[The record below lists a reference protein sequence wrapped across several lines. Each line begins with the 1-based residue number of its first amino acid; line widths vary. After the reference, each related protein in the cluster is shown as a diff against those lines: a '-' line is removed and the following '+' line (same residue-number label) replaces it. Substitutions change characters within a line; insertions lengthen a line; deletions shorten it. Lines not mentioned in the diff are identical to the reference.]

1 MRLAA
6 DLRFAIRT
14 LAKSPSFALIS
25 IVSLALGIG
34 ANTAMFSYV
43 DAVLL
48 RPLPV
53 PDSGRIVEVDS
64 TAPGTRLGRLSYPDY
79 VDLRDRTKTLQALAC
94 YDFFLGG
101 IAAHANQLP
110 KYSLNAGVSGNFFS
124 GLGIRP
130 LLGRGFRA
138 DEDSVAGRNPV
149 AVISYHMWDREYA
162 RDRSVLGK
170 RIRVNGSDFTV
181 IGVAPENF
189 TGPQAFIN
197 PDIYIPMHAY
207 QQAVPGASADYLTS
221 RKNRS
226 AVLLGRLRPGVSAA
240 ETQSELRTIA
250 AGLAAQYPEA
260 NRGRTVTVLGYV
272 RARFESDPID
282 GALALTLLGITGLVL
297 LIACANVANL
307 SLGRGAARAKE
318 IAIRMAI
325 GASRGALVR
334 QLLTESL
341 LLAAAGGLAGIG
353 LGYLGVRFLGSIPI
367 PSDFPVSLG
376 TQMDMRLLAF
386 SLVVSLATGVAFG
399 LVPALRATRG
409 SLATSIKAGDSGPA
423 RISILRGLVTGR
435 NVLVTAQL
443 ALSVIL
449 LAISADCIR
458 GFQAAWRV
466 DPGFRVDHTLFFSLD
481 TNIQRYDEARTRDFY
496 KKLTD
501 RLRETSGVSEVSM
514 SSSIPFSTG
523 QATRKYLAEG
533 AQPRTS
539 GDAPS
544 AFSYKVDE
552 HFFPLMETKILR
564 GRAFD
569 SRDTAKSPRVAVI
582 NEHLADKL
590 FGKQDPVGRRFRL
603 DSADG
608 PEVEVVG
615 VAKQG
620 IYTYWAEPATEAVW
634 TPFSQDYSSQMYVEM
649 RTAADPGSFAAI
661 VREQVRALDP
671 DMPIFRISSM
681 AAFFHDRAMLGP
693 RLIAQIVTA
702 TGVMGLLMAVIG
714 LYGVVAYAV
723 SRRTREIGIRLAVG
737 ATPARVTR
745 MVLNQGAV
753 FTIAGLAIGLAVTIP
768 IARSIVPNFVVGT
781 DPLGAIVL
789 LEVPAVLAAAMMAA
803 CWIPARRAAKV
814 DPTRALRQE

>member
-1 MRLAA
+1 MRFPANF
-6 DLRFAIRT
+6 RFAVRT
-14 LAKSPSFALIS
+14 LAKSPSFALIA

-64 TAPGTRLGRLSYPDY
+64 TSPDTRLGRLSYPDY
-79 VDLRDRTKTLQALAC
+79 VDLRDHTKTLQALVC
-94 YDFFLGG
+94 YDFFTAGV
-101 IAAHANQLP
+101 ATQVNQVP
-110 KYSLNAGVSGNFFS
+110 KYGLDAGVSGNFFS
-124 GLGIRP
+124 GLRIQP
-130 LLGRGFRA
+130 VLGRGFRA
-138 DEDSVAGRNPV
+138 DEDAVAGRDQV
-149 AVISYHMWDREYA
+149 VVVSYHMWDRDFA
-162 RDRSVLGK
+162 RDRSVLG
-170 RIRVNGSDFTV
+170 RSIRVNGSEFTV

-189 TGPQAFIN
+189 TGPQAFVN

-207 QQAVPGASADYLTS
+207 QQAVSGASADYLSS

-226 AVLLGRLRPGVSAA
+226 MVLLGRLTPGVSVTQA
-240 ETQSELRTIA
+240 QSELRIVA
-250 AGLAAQYPEA
+250 RGLAAQYPEA
-260 NRGRTVTVLGYV
+260 NRDRTVTVLDYV
-272 RARFESDPID
+272 RARFENSPTDA
-282 GALALTLLGITGLVL
+282 ALALTLLGITGLVL

-307 SLGRGAARAKE
+307 LLGRGTARAKE

-325 GASRGALVR
+325 GASRGALIR

-341 LLAAAGGLAGIG
+341 LLAVAGGLAGIG
-353 LGYLGVRFLGSIPI
+353 VGYLGVTFLRAIPI

-376 TQMDMRLLAF
+376 TEMDMRLLAF
-386 SLVVSLATGVAFG
+386 SLVVSLATGIAFG
-399 LVPALRATRG
+399 LAPALRATRG
-409 SLATSIKAGDSGPA
+409 DLASTIKASDSGPA

-449 LAISADCIR
+449 LVISADCIL
-458 GFQAAWRV
+458 GFQAAWRI

-481 TNIQRYDEARTRDFY
+481 PNIQRYDEAKTRDFY

-501 RLRETSGVSEVSM
+501 RLRESGGVNAVSM

-523 QATRKYLAEG
+523 QSTRKYLVEG
-533 AQPRTS
+533 AQPRPS

-544 AFSYKVDE
+544 ANSYKVDD
-552 HFFPLMETKILR
+552 HFFPLMETKIVR

-582 NEHLADKL
+582 NETLANKL
-590 FGKQDPVGRRFRL
+590 FGKNDAIGRRFRL

-608 PEVEVVG
+608 PELQVVG

-620 IYTYWAEPATEAVW
+620 IYTYWAEPAEEAVW
-634 TPFSQDYSSQMYVEM
+634 TPFSQDYSSQMCVEM
-649 RTAADPGSFAAI
+649 RTAADPAAFAAI

-671 DMPIFRISSM
+671 DMPIFRISTM
-681 AAFFHDRAMLGP
+681 ASFFHDRAMLGP

-702 TGVMGLLMAVIG
+702 TGVMGLFMAVIG
-714 LYGVVAYAV
+714 LYGVIAYAV
-723 SRRTREIGIRLAVG
+723 SRRTREVGIRLAIG
-737 ATPARVTR
+737 ATPARIMR

-753 FTIAGLAIGLAVTIP
+753 FTAVGLAIGLALVIP
-768 IARSIVPNFVVGT
+768 LARNVVPNFVVGT
-781 DPLGAIVL
+781 NPLGAMVL
-789 LEVPAVLAAAMMAA
+789 LGVPALLAAATMAA

>member
-1 MRLAA
+1 MRFPAN
-6 DLRFAIRT
+6 LRFAVRT
-14 LAKSPSFALIS
+14 LAKSPSFALIA

-64 TAPGTRLGRLSYPDY
+64 TSPDTRLGRLSYADY

-94 YDFFLGG
+94 YDFFPAG
-101 IAAHANQLP
+101 IATQVNQVP
-110 KYSLNAGVSGNFFS
+110 KYSLDAGVSGNFFS
-124 GLGIRP
+124 GLRIQP
-130 LLGRGFRA
+130 VLGRGFRT
-138 DEDSVAGRNPV
+138 DEDTVAGRDLV
-149 AVISYHMWDREYA
+149 AVISYRMWDRDFA
-162 RDRSVLGK
+162 RDPSALGR

-189 TGPQAFIN
+189 TGPQAFVN

-226 AVLLGRLRPGVSAA
+226 AVLLGRLTPGASVTEA
-240 ETQSELRTIA
+240 QSELRTIA
-250 AGLAAQYPEA
+250 RGIAAQYPET
-260 NRGRTVTVLGYV
+260 NRDRTVTVLDYV
-272 RARFESDPID
+272 RARFENSPTDA
-282 GALALTLLGITGLVL
+282 ALSLTLLGITGLVL

-307 SLGRGAARAKE
+307 LLGRGTARAKE

-325 GASRGALVR
+325 GASRAALVR

-341 LLAAAGGLAGIG
+341 LLAVAGGLAGIG
-353 LGYLGVRFLGSIPI
+353 VGYLGVTFLRAIPI
-367 PSDFPVSLG
+367 PSDFPLSLG
-376 TQMDMRLLAF
+376 TEMDMRLLAF

-399 LVPALRATRG
+399 LAPALRATRG
-409 SLATSIKAGDSGPA
+409 DLASSIKTGASGPG
-423 RISILRGLVTGR
+423 RISVLRGLATGR

-443 ALSVIL
+443 ALSVVL
-449 LAISADCIR
+449 LVISADCIR
-458 GFQAAWRV
+458 GFQAAWRI

-481 TNIQRYDEARTRDFY
+481 PKIQRYDEARTRDFY
-496 KKLTD
+496 KKLID
-501 RLRETSGVSEVSM
+501 RLRQSGGVSAVSM

-523 QATRKYLAEG
+523 QTMRKYLAEG
-533 AQPRTS
+533 VQPRTS

-544 AFSYKVDE
+544 AFSYKVDD
-552 HFFPLMETKILR
+552 HFFPLMETKIVR
-564 GRAFD
+564 GRGFD

-582 NEHLADKL
+582 NELLAHKL
-590 FGKQDPVGRRFRL
+590 FGKNDPIGRRFRL

-608 PEVEVVG
+608 AELQIVG
-615 VAKQG
+615 TAKQG
-620 IYTYWAEPATEAVW
+620 VYTYWEEPAQEAVW

-649 RTAADPGSFAAI
+649 RTAADPAAFAAV
-661 VREQVRALDP
+661 VREQVHALDP
-671 DMPIFRISSM
+671 GMPIFRISTM
-681 AAFFHDRAMLGP
+681 ATFFRDRAMLGP

-702 TGVMGLLMAVIG
+702 TGVMGLFMAVIG

-737 ATPARVTR
+737 ATPAGIMR

-753 FTIAGLAIGLAVTIP
+753 FTAVGLAIGLALVIP
-768 IARSIVPNFVVGT
+768 IARNVVPNFVVGT
-781 DPLGAIVL
+781 NPLDAIVL
-789 LEVPAVLAAAMMAA
+789 LGIPALLAAATMAA
-803 CWIPARRAAKV
+803 CWIPAQRAAKV